1 MSPKPTMSNTIILH
15 KASDGELINSL
26 KGTGIEKKRGE
37 EQLFT
42 LYSYFIKEGER
53 KYKLS
58 HEDVFDAYSDAA
70 LAVIEK
76 IRNDS
81 FKGLSSIKTY
91 LYQIFH
97 NKCVDLLRKKTT
109 NKQSVHQTAA
119 ITESISEFSDSAK
132 SVINKLV
139 EKTDFDLLKKKLN
152 ELGDNCRQLL
162 LLWADGY
169 SDKEIVAELTYKTS
183 DVVKTTRLRCMEK
196 LRQLYNTKLY

>member
-1 MSPKPTMSNTIILH
+1 MSNTIILH
-15 KASDGELINSL
+15 KASDGELINNL
-26 KGTGIEKKRGE
+26 KTTGIDRKKAE
-37 EQLFT
+37 EQVFT
-42 LYSYFIKEGER
+42 TYSYFIKEGER

-81 FKGLSSIKTY
+81 FKGLSSIKTF

-132 SVINKLV
+132 SIIIKLV
-139 EKTDFDLLKKKLN
+139 EKTDLDLLKKKLN

-169 SDKEIVAELTYKTS
+169 SDKEIVAELAYKTS
-183 DVVKTTRLRCMEK
+183 DVVKTTRLRCMDK
-196 LRQLYNTKLY
+196 LRQSYSTKLY